1 MNRFLK
7 KDRTRFSKL
16 FNVELLCLSSIVY
29 RIVPITAPRQAQQIL
44 LVSLFGCA
52 SGPCLHVETNVVRT
66 AASLRMTAV
75 TEFCHCVRAK
85 CSEIWCICSFAECC
99 LSESLIFG
107 AGYICTAFGCRE
119 ICGDEPFSAKRPLS
133 TEGDAELSNM
143 AVSLHA
149 EVFVVVNFRSG
160 TLSGT
165 PTEMTASMGS
175 SITCLF
181 LNEYS

>member
-1 MNRFLK
+1 MQGKHLSRFLK

-16 FNVELLCLSSIVY
+16 FNAVLLCLLPNVF
-29 RIVPITAPRQAQQIL
+29 RIVPITAPRHAKQIL
-44 LVSLFGCA
+44 LESLFGCA
-52 SGPCLHVETNVVRT
+52 AGPCLHAETYVVRS
-66 AASLRMTAV
+66 AANLRMAAV

-119 ICGDEPFSAKRPLS
+119 TCGDEPFSAKRPLS

-149 EVFVVVNFRSG
+149 EV
-160 TLSGT
+160 LS
-165 PTEMTASMGS
+165 
-175 SITCLF
+175 L
-181 LNEYS
+181 